1 LKSTANKRLALLP
14 ATLLALALA
23 PALAAAGGTVAG
35 KVDVT
40 PARFQDET
48 VVYLKAVPGKR
59 PPARHAMDQNGMKF
73 VPFVLTVT
81 KGDAVEFLNND
92 GVEHEVFSPDGER
105 FNLGKFLFGDK
116 RAYTFER
123 PGLYEIKCSLH
134 PMMQAWVFVGENPYA
149 AALDRKGRFRIEDVP
164 AGTYQLALW
173 NAHVKAPERTVTVAD
188 GQTVEQTFSLKP

>member
-1 LKSTANKRLALLP
+1 MTSTPRTRLALLP
-14 ATLLALALA
+14 AALLGLV
-23 PALAAAGGTVAG
+23 PALAAGGGTVAG

-48 VVYLKAVPGKR
+48 VVYLKSVPGKR
-59 PPARHAMDQNGMKF
+59 PPGRHVMDQNGIKF

-81 KGDAVEFLNND
+81 AGDTVEFLNND

-105 FNLGKFLFGDK
+105 FNLGKFLYGDK

-123 PGLYEIKCSLH
+123 PGAYEIRCSLH

-149 AALDRKGRFRIEDVP
+149 AALDRKGRFRIENVP
-164 AGTYQLALW
+164 PGTYQLALW

-188 GQTVEQTFSLKP
+188 GATVEQTFSVK

>member
-1 LKSTANKRLALLP
+1 MTSTPKTRLALLP
-14 ATLLALALA
+14 AALLGLA
-23 PALAAAGGTVAG
+23 PALAAAGGIVAG

-48 VVYLKAVPGKR
+48 VVYLKAVPVKR

-73 VPFVLTVT
+73 VPFVLAVT
-81 KGDAVEFLNND
+81 KGDTVEFLNND
-92 GVEHEVFSPDGER
+92 GVEHEVFSPDAEG
-105 FNLGKFLFGDK
+105 FNLGRFLFGDK
-116 RAYTFER
+116 RAHTFER
-123 PGLYEIKCSLH
+123 PGVYEIRCSLH

-188 GQTVEQTFSLKP
+188 GATVEQTFSLRP